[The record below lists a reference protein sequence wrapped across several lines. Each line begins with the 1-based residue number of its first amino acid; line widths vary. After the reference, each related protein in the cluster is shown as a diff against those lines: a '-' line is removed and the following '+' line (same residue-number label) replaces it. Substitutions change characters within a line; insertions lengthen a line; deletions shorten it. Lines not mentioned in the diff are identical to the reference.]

1 MRRFRFRLGFV
12 VVATFVVLE
21 DVVTGLEVT
30 VVVALED
37 VVGVD
42 VDVVIKISDVGVLLD
57 IFWLTDFG
65 VCNAH
70 FQNTPEE
77 GGKEAYICVRVDIY
91 ICVCGVS
98 EKHER

>member
-37 VVGVD
+37 VVGVE
-42 VDVVIKISDVGVLLD
+42 VDVVIKISGLGVSSD
-57 IFWLTDFG
+57 IFWF
-65 VCNAH
+65 
-70 FQNTPEE
+70 
-77 GGKEAYICVRVDIY
+77 
-91 ICVCGVS
+91 
-98 EKHER
+98 